1 MPSTS
6 PSGSSSPYGKI
17 DHHHRTSSL
26 DLESA
31 KDVEEN
37 YEEKDEK
44 ESSEYT
50 TIGCKQ
56 PFEV

>member
-1 MPSTS
+1 MAFYS
-6 PSGSSSPYGKI
+6 PSGSNSPYGKI
-17 DHHHRTSSL
+17 DHCSHRTSSL

-31 KDVEEN
+31 KDVEVN

-50 TIGCKQ
+50 TAG
-56 PFEV
+56 

>member
-1 MPSTS
+1 MPTTS
-6 PSGSSSPYGKI
+6 PSGSSSSYGKI
-17 DHHHRTSSL
+17 NHHHKTSSL

-37 YEEKDEK
+37 YEEKDKK
-44 ESSEYT
+44 ESSECA
-50 TIGCKQ
+50 TIGCRP